1 MGTHKTTSHARLDVL
16 TVNYDTSSKSIHEVF
31 TYVCVTHTSLY
42 LYAFLYVL
50 HNFTCDNFFGLENVM
65 PKV

>member
-16 TVNYDTSSKSIHEVF
+16 TVNYDTSSKNTYEVF
-31 TYVCVTHTSLY
+31 TYVSHIQLHIYMCV
-42 LYAFLYVL
+42 LYVL
-50 HNFTCDNFFGLENVM
+50 HNFTCDNFFGLENIM